1 MLKFDKLCR
10 QRVITGGVLDEDVV
24 NFKTFASSFVMLVR
38 LSTSAGWNDILDP
51 LLIQPPDCNED
62 YITRPDGTLYKQGN
76 GDCGTPWLAYLFI
89 PHDIKHIEIILCDSH
104 LFLLV
109 SLVEI
114 LQNYSNIC
122 VDYN

>member
-1 MLKFDKLCR
+1 MRRGSRISFKYDPLATQFIKFEHLSSFIAD
-10 QRVITGGVLDEDVV
+10 LDEPLGIPKP
-24 NFKTFASSFVMLVR
+24 NEIALVAFD
-38 LSTSAGWNDILDP
+38 LPIVEGDKIHCLDILMN
-51 LLIQPPDCNED
+51 LVKHVLGRVEE
-62 YITRPDGTLYKQGN
+62 TEEFKQ
-76 GDCGTPWLAYLFI
+76 LK
-89 PHDIKHIEIILCDSH
+89 HDIKHIEIILCDSH